1 MIKNRN
7 IAPLHVIRL
16 CVWLF
21 IVCLSPVSLAQK
33 FTLGVKGGGSL
44 TWPGFGDKEA
54 KDVFHRKLK
63 PGYHAGIIIG
73 FPLKDNYNLLL
84 EGGASRK
91 GRIITFNDDP
101 KWENNM
107 SMYMTDMSMML
118 RRSFRF
124 MLNKNT
130 PAEGFI
136 NIGPEI
142 NYWLN
147 SSGFVR
153 VTDGPKYKYD
163 VLFAA
168 DSEPDVQGD
177 YTLSLQRV
185 NRWLFSLGIGAG
197 IKAPLGNNR
206 FISAELRFLSGHT
219 FLGKAD
225 SAWME
230 RFIWG
235 DGGMQ
240 DTMKTNLKTVA
251 FNIAYTLDIDLKE
264 KNKGKSTIKKKL
276 KK

>member
-1 MIKNRN
+1 MINKRN
-7 IAPLHVIRL
+7 IASVQVIRL
-16 CVWLF
+16 CVCLF
-21 IVCLSPVSLAQK
+21 VVASGPAGMAQK
-33 FTLGVKGGGSL
+33 FSLGVKGGASL

-54 KDVFHRKLK
+54 KDVFNRKLK
-63 PGYHAGIIIG
+63 PGYHAGFIIG
-73 FPLKDNYNLLL
+73 FPLKDNYNLIL

-91 GRIITFNDDP
+91 GRIITFNESP
-101 KWENNM
+101 EWENNM
-107 SMYMTDMSMML
+107 SMYMTDMSMLL

-124 MLNKNT
+124 MLRKDT

-147 SSGFVR
+147 SSGYVR
-153 VTDGPKYKYD
+153 ATDGPKYKYD
-163 VLFAA
+163 VVFGEDAN
-168 DSEPDVQGD
+168 PDVGGD

-185 NRWLFSLGIGAG
+185 NRWLFSLGVGVG
-197 IKAPLGNNR
+197 LKAPLGNNR
-206 FISAELRFLSGHT
+206 FITTELRFLSGHT
-219 FLGKAD
+219 YLGKSD

-240 DTMKTNLKTVA
+240 DTMKTNLKTVSL
-251 FNIAYTLDIDLKE
+251 NVAYTVDIDLKE
-264 KNKGKSTIKKKL
+264 KRKGKSTIKKKL